1 MNYLEFKEKLI
12 SEMQKLFPES
22 KVEIGEVCKNNS
34 TSYDTMMIYSKGKN
48 ISPCFRLKSYYDDFV
63 NSDINESFAEILNKI
78 VIVYLT
84 AIEGKKDNTFYDA
97 VADYN
102 EIKDNITCRLVNR
115 AMNQGFL
122 RTIPYTTYLDEFAV
136 TYSVV
141 LKQKKDSI
149 ESIRVTNVLMENWN
163 ISLHDLHE
171 NALKNTIILFPNVTW
186 RMDEI
191 ISKIIG
197 DPMPEQEAEGSTM
210 YVLSNQQGIYGAT
223 VLIYPDALKK
233 FVLQYHINMRYLYIL
248 PSSIHESIIV
258 PSENLSKKENFRQM
272 VKEVN
277 ASEVAA
283 DEVLSN
289 QILIYD
295 CEKDTFLS
303 MDKEVRE

>member
-22 KVEIGEVCKNNS
+22 KVEISEVCKNNS
-34 TSYDTMMIYSKGKN
+34 TSYDTMMIYSKEKN
-48 ISPCFRLKSYYDDFV
+48 ISPCVRLKSYYDDFV
-63 NSDINESFAEILNKI
+63 NSDKNESFTEILNKI
-78 VIVYLT
+78 VTVYLT
-84 AIEGKKDNTFYDA
+84 AIEVKKDNTFYDA
-97 VADYN
+97 VTDYN

-115 AMNQGFL
+115 ALNRVL
-122 RTIPYTTYLDEFAV
+122 LDTIPYTTYLDEFAV

-149 ESIRVTNVLMENWN
+149 ESIRVTNILMENWN
-163 ISLHDLHE
+163 ISLQDLHE
-171 NALKNTIILFPNVTW
+171 IALNNTIMLFPKVTW

-191 ISKIIG
+191 ICKIIG
-197 DPMPEQEAEGSTM
+197 ELMPEQEAEGGTV

-223 VLIYPDALKK
+223 VLIYPDALKE

-248 PSSIHESIIV
+248 PSSIHESIVV
-258 PSENLSKKENFRQM
+258 PSENLSMKENFRQM
-272 VKEVN
+272 VKDVN

-295 CEKDTFLS
+295 CEKDTFLG